1 VIAVALGGCTP
12 TAPAGYVAA
21 ADPIRLG
28 DCAAAEANLEFFS
41 YPVGDFEKGGV
52 TTTVAVNPD
61 CSGSATTT
69 SAPYTAAQYFYSYV
83 DGTSAVY
90 FEGTPACSKSIYQPA
105 AVAASHCTSDPTN
118 SKNNHIVHF
127 SGGPFLGWGGGFGV
141 AMAHLSQDAKLCT
154 QLPLPDYCPPQRP
167 NDPVSTYALDMSAW
181 DGVSFWARRGEQSQA
196 LLRVLV
202 GDKFTDDDIS
212 YATDLGNIGNPN
224 PTPHFCE
231 RVRDCSCTYQHL
243 TCDFYSDT
251 DSSGNVNPLVVTGG
265 GYYCG
270 PPGEAP
276 GPAIMSPGLYNNANA
291 NNTCN
296 LTRCNDVYA
305 AYPGNGPDPKFVGRP
320 CTPYTFRNGAQS
332 SYCWDPTSDPPP
344 AQPDQLCG
352 DFWTFPVHLTTDWQ
366 FFTVPFNTMYQ
377 QGWAKKAP
385 YFDTHSVSVVR
396 FTWDTG
402 NIDYYID
409 DVRFYRAK
417 K

>member
-12 TAPAGYVAA
+12 TAPADYVAA
-21 ADPIRLG
+21 PDPIRLG
-28 DCAAAEANLEFFS
+28 DCTAAEANVEFF
-41 YPVGDFEKGGV
+41 PARAIGDFEESV
-52 TTTVAVNPD
+52 NSTVGTGAD
-61 CSGSATTT
+61 CNGATT
-69 SAPYTAAQYFYSYV
+69 SSPNYPGAQYFYSYV
-83 DGTSAVY
+83 DGTSAVH
-90 FEGTPACSKSIYQPA
+90 FEGAPMCSKSIYQPA
-105 AVAASHCTSDPTN
+105 AVEASHCTSDPTN
-118 SKNNHIVHF
+118 SKHNHIVHF
-127 SGGPFLGWGGGFGV
+127 TGGPFLGWGGGFGV
-141 AMAHLSQDAKLCT
+141 AMAHLNQDAGLCSQSPRT
-154 QLPLPDYCPPQRP
+154 ADYCPPERA
-167 NDPVSTYALDMSAW
+167 NDPLSNYTLDMSKW

-212 YATDLGNIGNPN
+212 YVTDLGNVGNPN
-224 PTPHFCE
+224 PMPHFCE

-251 DSSGNVNPLVVTGG
+251 DSSGNLNPLVVAGG

-270 PPGEAP
+270 PPGQAP
-276 GPAIMSPGLYNNANA
+276 GPAIMSPGLNNNNAS
-291 NNTCN
+291 NTCN
-296 LTRCNDVYA
+296 TTRCNDVYS
-305 AYPGNGPDPKFVGRP
+305 AYPGNGADPKFAGRP
-320 CTPYTFRNGAQS
+320 CTPYTFRNGSQS
-332 SYCWDPTSDPPP
+332 SYCWDPATDPPP

-352 DFWTFPVHLTTDWQ
+352 DFWTFPVHLTTEWQ

-385 YFDTHSVSVVR
+385 YFDLHSVSVVR

-402 NIDYYID
+402 NVDYYID